1 MGLSHQST
9 VAAIQRLLP
18 SCVKIKCYLNDTLF
32 KELTEPFIFKKI
44 ENVSSINPTYRRQ
57 KASAF

>member
-18 SCVKIKCYLNDTLF
+18 SCVKIKCYLNDPFFT
-32 KELTEPFIFKKI
+32 ELTETFIFKNFVNI
-44 ENVSSINPTYRRQ
+44 SSINPTYRRQ
-57 KASAF
+57 KASTF